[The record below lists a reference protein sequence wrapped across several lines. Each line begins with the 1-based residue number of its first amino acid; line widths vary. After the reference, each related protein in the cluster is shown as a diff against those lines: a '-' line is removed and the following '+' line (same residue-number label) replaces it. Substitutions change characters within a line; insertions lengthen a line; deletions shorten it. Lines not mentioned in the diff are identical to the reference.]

1 MNAAGPASPL
11 GGRWLC
17 FAFYGGPFV
26 ELDKSGLLFLGKWE
40 QGLC

>member
-1 MNAAGPASPL
+1 MNAAGPAFPRGKSRP
-11 GGRWLC
+11 C

-26 ELDKSGLLFLGKWE
+26 ELDKLGLLFLGKWE